1 MNKELFHSA
10 NKNYTYS
17 LIRSKFNKALAKT
30 NQHEVD
36 SKTLLEYLEIL
47 EKNPKVIFKCSTNKE
62 NESFRGLY
70 TLLYPVEGCCTKI
83 YNSHPNM

>member
-1 MNKELFHSA
+1 MNKKSFHSA
-10 NKNYTYS
+10 NKNYAYS

-47 EKNPKVIFKCSTNKE
+47 EKIQKQSSNVPQIKKMKALEAFIH
-62 NESFRGLY
+62 SF
-70 TLLYPVEGCCTKI
+70 TL
-83 YNSHPNM
+83 